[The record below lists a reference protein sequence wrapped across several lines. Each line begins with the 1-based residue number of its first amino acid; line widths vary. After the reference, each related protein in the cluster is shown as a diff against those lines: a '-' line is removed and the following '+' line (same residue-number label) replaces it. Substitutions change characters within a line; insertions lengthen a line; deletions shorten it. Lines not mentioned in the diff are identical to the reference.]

1 MDTQERGRADRAE
14 ATRKIREADREVV
27 RIYQKALDD
36 MTRKARAA
44 GEGTAGRRWAEEM
57 QRTYK
62 RRISEMAGDIEG
74 TITSAM
80 QETAKIP
87 AKSGAERI
95 SEIYSKAGG
104 RLSAE
109 TFSDMYARV
118 PEEAIR
124 AVISGRAYLDGK
136 SLSGRIWTQA
146 GRLEGGINEIIKQG
160 LAQQKST
167 AEIAR
172 ELEQYVNPNAHETI
186 AERRERVKRQAA
198 LPFAGNI
205 EYNCQ
210 RLARTSINHAFFLAT
225 KEYAALSPFCKAI
238 HWELSDDH
246 FTRQVLPFGA
256 DICDEYATHDEG
268 LGIGNWPVE
277 GVPLPHAQCL
287 CCQWPEEGG
296 TLEEC
301 AERLGA
307 WLSGNEDAGLDKAY
321 GQWKDAMISGLP
333 NARLGEIRDDAGDER
348 ARMLKQIAGRE
359 DVKALSVSERE
370 RLFNEL
376 NNVSNKELLNFQ
388 SSAYRMANGN
398 RASNLH
404 TLTGDEIENLKND
417 IAAIEADESVFLF
430 NAGRQTAYIDEIDI
444 ITVAGDVLPDL
455 TSEHPRDRMS
465 PRAVLAHEYYGH
477 RAHRN
482 TKLAQGAW
490 NDEFRASYTAAIK
503 APGLSDDDRSYLML
517 DAMERAKL
525 AGVNIKINAVMRR
538 IIYGY

>member
-14 ATRKIREADREVV
+14 ATRKIREADKEVV
-27 RIYQKALDD
+27 RIYRKALDD

-44 GEGTAGRRWAEEM
+44 GEGTASRRWAEEM
-57 QRTYK
+57 QRTYR

-74 TITSAM
+74 TITDAM
-80 QETAKIP
+80 QETAGIP
-87 AKSGAERI
+87 ARSGAERM

-160 LAQQKST
+160 LAQQKGT

-172 ELEQYVNPNAHETI
+172 ELEQYVNPSAHETI

-210 RLARTSINHAFFLAT
+210 RLARTSINHALFLAT

-246 FTRQVLPFGA
+246 FERQVLPFGA

-287 CCQWPEEGG
+287 CCQWPEESG
-296 TLEEC
+296 TLDEC

-307 WLSGNEDAGLDKAY
+307 WLSGGEDAELDKAY

-333 NARLGEIRDDAGDER
+333 NARLGEIRDDAGEER

-376 NNVSNKELLNFQ
+376 NNASNKELDTLQNIDKMAR
-388 SSAYRMANGN
+388 SAIIEVGN
-398 RASNLH
+398 L
-404 TLTGDEIENLKND
+404 LKSKDN
-417 IAAIEADESVFLF
+417 
-430 NAGRQTAYIDEIDI
+430 RQTVHI
-444 ITVAGDVLPDL
+444 
-455 TSEHPRDRMS
+455 
-465 PRAVLAHEYYGH
+465 
-477 RAHRN
+477 
-482 TKLAQGAW
+482 
-490 NDEFRASYTAAIK
+490 TAADGTIVTRYTGHL
-503 APGLSDDDRSYLML
+503 AERMEQRSVNDVEIYNGLSNPLHICDDVTDSLGRTSRRFIGRY
-517 DAMERAKL
+517 AT
-525 AGVNIKINAVMRR
+525 VNINPESGTIVTAWRTGSATVRKWTKDV
-538 IIYGY
+538 

>member
-44 GEGTAGRRWAEEM
+44 GEGTARRRWAEEM

-225 KEYAALSPFCKAI
+225 KEYAALSPFCRAI

-246 FTRQVLPFGA
+246 FERQVLPFGA

-268 LGIGNWPVE
+268 LGVGNWPVE

-296 TLEEC
+296 TLDEC

-307 WLSGNEDAGLDKAY
+307 WLSGGEDAGLDKAY

-333 NARLGEIRDDAGDER
+333 NKRLSEIRDDAGDER

-376 NNVSNKELLNFQ
+376 NNASNKELINFQ
-388 SSAYRMANGN
+388 SSA
-398 RASNLH
+398 
-404 TLTGDEIENLKND
+404 
-417 IAAIEADESVFLF
+417 
-430 NAGRQTAYIDEIDI
+430 
-444 ITVAGDVLPDL
+444 
-455 TSEHPRDRMS
+455 
-465 PRAVLAHEYYGH
+465 
-477 RAHRN
+477 
-482 TKLAQGAW
+482 
-490 NDEFRASYTAAIK
+490 
-503 APGLSDDDRSYLML
+503 
-517 DAMERAKL
+517 
-525 AGVNIKINAVMRR
+525 
-538 IIYGY
+538 

>member
-27 RIYQKALDD
+27 RIYRKALDD

-44 GEGTAGRRWAEEM
+44 GEGTASRRWAEEM

-74 TITSAM
+74 TITDAM

-87 AKSGAERI
+87 AKSGAERM
-95 SEIYSKAGG
+95 SEIYFKAGG

-160 LAQQKST
+160 LAQQKGT

-172 ELEQYVNPNAHETI
+172 ELEQYVNPSAHETI

-246 FTRQVLPFGA
+246 FERQVLPFGA
-256 DICDEYATHDEG
+256 DICDEYATHDAG

-287 CCQWPEEGG
+287 CCQWPEESG
-296 TLEEC
+296 TLDEC

-307 WLSGNEDAGLDKAY
+307 WLSGGEDAELDKAY

-333 NARLGEIRDDAGDER
+333 NARLGEIRDDAGEER

-370 RLFNEL
+370 RLFARL
-376 NNVSNKELLNFQ
+376 NNYNENEI
-388 SSAYRMANGN
+388 
-398 RASNLH
+398 RAVVDR
-404 TLTGDEIENLKND
+404 TGDYVIMIPNEQKATIPSGKMDYMLR
-417 IAAIEADESVFLF
+417 L
-430 NAGRQTAYIDEIDI
+430 
-444 ITVAGDVLPDL
+444 DV
-455 TSEHPRDRMS
+455 
-465 PRAVLAHEYYGH
+465 
-477 RAHRN
+477 N
-482 TKLAQGAW
+482 K
-490 NDEFRASYTAAIK
+490 
-503 APGLSDDDRSYLML
+503 
-517 DAMERAKL
+517 AKL
-525 AGVNIKINAVMRR
+525 FKSALGYEDGDQDALKAEILEKVKNGEYVCKHTQTNE
-538 IIYGY
+538 YGEIFSMHTFLNGKNGRAADTRLGWILKKDDTLSLTTAFPEERGQKWK

>member
-307 WLSGNEDAGLDKAY
+307 WLSGCEDAELDKAY
-321 GQWKDAMISGLP
+321 GQWKHSMVSGMP
-333 NARLGEIRDDAGDER
+333 NKRLSEIRDDAGEKR
-348 ARMLKQIAGRE
+348 KQLITQIAGRN
-359 DVKALSVSERE
+359 DFKSLSIAEQQRVMSEMNNAGERE
-370 RLFNEL
+370 LISYARSGIMALTERDPSIARARKAIARADKTLNAGAQQKHIRGSGHYIEGRSYIYGDAEYAQEL
-376 NNVSNKELLNFQ
+376 INRYSGTGTPQINLKDGEWVNKE
-388 SSAYRMANGN
+388 
-398 RASNLH
+398 
-404 TLTGDEIENLKND
+404 T
-417 IAAIEADESVFLF
+417 IEADEPVGVSI
-430 NAGRQTAYIDEIDI
+430 NMDTGEETPTKCAKIHYGRNGTHIVP
-444 ITVAGDVLPDL
+444 T
-455 TSEHPRDRMS
+455 
-465 PRAVLAHEYYGH
+465 
-477 RAHRN
+477 
-482 TKLAQGAW
+482 
-490 NDEFRASYTAAIK
+490 
-503 APGLSDDDRSYLML
+503 
-517 DAMERAKL
+517 MEGWAK
-525 AGVNIKINAVMRR
+525 
-538 IIYGY
+538 